1 MKLWKQK
8 VTMECRQCRHSTLDT
23 QPEKP
28 SEEELTAQNE
38 KSGCD
43 KKEGDDPEEMML
55 STFHIKEKHRYF
67 MTLKGQRKNIGS
79 QYQIRKEYGNLPRHK
94 DTHFT
99 S

>member
-1 MKLWKQK
+1 
-8 VTMECRQCRHSTLDT
+8 MECRQCHHSTLDM

-28 SEEELTAQNE
+28 SEGELTVQNE

-43 KKEGDDPEEMML
+43 EKEGDDPEEMML

-79 QYQIRKEYGNLPRHK
+79 QSQLRKEYGNLPRHK
-94 DTHFT
+94 
-99 S
+99 